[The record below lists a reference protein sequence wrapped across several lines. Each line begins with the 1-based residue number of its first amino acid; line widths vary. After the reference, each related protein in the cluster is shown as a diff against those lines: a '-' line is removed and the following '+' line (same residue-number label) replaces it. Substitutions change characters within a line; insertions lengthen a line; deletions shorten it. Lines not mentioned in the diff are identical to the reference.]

1 LDYNR
6 AYPVLQWLIKKLMES
21 RDTRAELT
29 RKQGLFNYNRFN
41 KKVEEPRDEETEA
54 AEAAFTEKASDKN
67 KLELGKMKGIIFEG
81 KPKRIYR
88 TNRNLEAVTLQDPKR
103 VHQALREFND
113 LSANRVFE
121 QMLNQIA

>member
-1 LDYNR
+1 
-6 AYPVLQWLIKKLMES
+6 MES